1 MAAAAAAETSE
12 LAKFLKEHS
21 VHDVLAQALAL
32 KGLESID
39 DLAFAYPDLASLDSL
54 FSGLSDEDMGLMG
67 AVDPLHGVHAA
78 KLRRSLRIAHGL
90 SQQAAHPV
98 PTTEVIPSVQSAIMP
113 QSSPTSWMENL
124 PPKLS
129 SDAVQDLVNDFKL
142 NYPGELLDDDT
153 MPSIRL
159 LSLVQH
165 SLKPGEKIRWIPWQ
179 FRLSAKQ
186 YQEIME
192 AKSSKPMRTEAH
204 ILASALYD
212 DTPEMAVAHLRLA
225 ASWLSRIQTVFR
237 NAWAL
242 CGAAHLNNLKAFDKR
257 VLDLAL
263 PDLPDTSLRGPTTQE
278 LLAADRK
285 IWGTIAN
292 LVSSGW
298 SLDEAFYEVT
308 AIRSD
313 LSNMLQPRPKP
324 IPPPTPPKCTER
336 PNTPTPPPGKRLR
349 GGTLTP
355 PKNPKGRGRGGK
367 GLSKS
372 PKAEEWPA
380 NWVVKAHGKVLC
392 KRYQRNA
399 CTIPNCKFAH
409 LCAVRGCGKEHC
421 AIHHDGKPS

>member
-1 MAAAAAAETSE
+1 
-12 LAKFLKEHS
+12 
-21 VHDVLAQALAL
+21 
-32 KGLESID
+32 
-39 DLAFAYPDLASLDSL
+39 
-54 FSGLSDEDMGLMG
+54 
-67 AVDPLHGVHAA
+67 
-78 KLRRSLRIAHGL
+78 
-90 SQQAAHPV
+90 
-98 PTTEVIPSVQSAIMP
+98 
-113 QSSPTSWMENL
+113 MENL

-129 SDAVQDLVNDFKL
+129 SEAVQDLVSDFKL

-165 SLKPGEKIRWIPWQ
+165 SLKPGEKLRWIPWQ

-212 DTPEMAVAHLRLA
+212 DTPEMAVAHLRLSSLLA
-225 ASWLSRIQTVFR
+225 LPHPDRLSQCLGPLR
-237 NAWAL
+237 
-242 CGAAHLNNLKAFDKR
+242 GSPLNNLKAFDKK

-263 PDLPDTSLRGPTTQE
+263 PDLSDTSLRGPTTQE

-324 IPPPTPPKCTER
+324 SQPPTPPKRTDR
-336 PNTPTPPPGKRLR
+336 PNTPAPPPGKRLR
-349 GGTLTP
+349 AQP
-355 PKNPKGRGRGGK
+355 FNAPKNPKGRGRGGK
-367 GLSKS
+367 GLNKS
-372 PKAEEWPA
+372 PKAEDWPS
-380 NWVVKAHGKVLC
+380 NWVFKAHGKVLC

-399 CTIPNCKFAH
+399 CSLPNCKFAH